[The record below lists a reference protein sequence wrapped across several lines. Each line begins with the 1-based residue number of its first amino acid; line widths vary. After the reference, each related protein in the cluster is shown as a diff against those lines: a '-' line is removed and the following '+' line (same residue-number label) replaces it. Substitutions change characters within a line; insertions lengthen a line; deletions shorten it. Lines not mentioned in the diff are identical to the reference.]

1 VPSNLLELYLEQ
13 IAELIKQNPNDND
26 LGKLVRYLY
35 DTEEFLQQFKK

>member
-1 VPSNLLELYLEQ
+1 MPSNLLELYLEQ